1 MATNTKP
8 PEPTVEELR
17 ALLKEKEQELESL
30 RHAKAASS
38 SPAAP
43 AVSVEDVDALKRRV
57 TVRLPIA
64 GNKEPLFVRFGD
76 ETLTIRRGV
85 DVSIPYYI
93 WLHLEESRQAEDA
106 IQMRMNDL
114 TGSFADRVELYRL

>member
-8 PEPTVEELR
+8 AETTVEELR
-17 ALLKEKEQELESL
+17 ALLKEKEQEIAAL
-30 RHAKAASS
+30 RRNAGANT
-38 SPAAP
+38 PAAYT
-43 AVSVEDVDALKRRV
+43 EDGDALKRRV
-57 TVRLPIA
+57 TIRLPIA

-76 ETLTIRRGV
+76 ETFTIRRGV

-106 IQMRMNDL
+106 IQLRMNDL

>member
-8 PEPTVEELR
+8 AEPTVEELR
-17 ALLKEKEQELESL
+17 ALLKEKEQEIAAL
-30 RHAKAASS
+30 RRNTGTS
-38 SPAAP
+38 AP
-43 AVSVEDVDALKRRV
+43 AQTAYTEDGDALKRRV
-57 TVRLPIA
+57 TIRLPIA

-76 ETLTIRRGV
+76 ETFTIRRGV

>member
-1 MATNTKP
+1 MANNTKP
-8 PEPTVEELR
+8 AEPTVDELR
-17 ALLKEKEQELESL
+17 ALLKQKEQELESL
-30 RHAKAASS
+30 RRAGAALS
-38 SPAAP
+38 SPNP
-43 AVSVEDVDALKRRV
+43 ATASGEDMEALKRRV
-57 TVRLPIA
+57 TIRLPMN
-64 GNKEPLFVRFGD
+64 GSKEPLFVRFGD

>member
-8 PEPTVEELR
+8 AETTVEELR
-17 ALLKEKEQELESL
+17 ALLKEKEQEIAAL
-30 RHAKAASS
+30 RRNAGAN
-38 SPAAP
+38 AP
-43 AVSVEDVDALKRRV
+43 TAYTEDGDALKRRV
-57 TVRLPIA
+57 TIRLPIA

-76 ETLTIRRGV
+76 ETFTIRRGV

-106 IQMRMNDL
+106 IQLRMNDL

>member
-8 PEPTVEELR
+8 AEPTVEELR

-30 RHAKAASS
+30 RRAKTASS

-43 AVSVEDVDALKRRV
+43 AVSVEDADALKRRV

>member
-8 PEPTVEELR
+8 AEPTMEELR
-17 ALLKEKEQELESL
+17 ALLKEKEQEIAAL
-30 RHAKAASS
+30 RRNTGTS
-38 SPAAP
+38 AP
-43 AVSVEDVDALKRRV
+43 AQTAYAEDEDALKRRV
-57 TVRLPIA
+57 TIRLPIA

-76 ETLTIRRGV
+76 ETFTIRRGV

-106 IQMRMNDL
+106 IQLRMNDL

>member
-8 PEPTVEELR
+8 AEPTVEELR
-17 ALLKEKEQELESL
+17 ALLKEKEQEIAAL
-30 RHAKAASS
+30 RRNTGTSAPV
-38 SPAAP
+38 PAAY
-43 AVSVEDVDALKRRV
+43 AEDGDALKRRV
-57 TVRLPIA
+57 TIRLPIA

-76 ETLTIRRGV
+76 ETFTIRRGV

>member
-1 MATNTKP
+1 MATNNKP
-8 PEPTVEELR
+8 AETTVEELR
-17 ALLKEKEQELESL
+17 ALLKEKEQEIAVL
-30 RHAKAASS
+30 RRNTGIPAPVQAAYT
-38 SPAAP
+38 
-43 AVSVEDVDALKRRV
+43 EDGDALKRRV
-57 TVRLPIA
+57 TIRLPIA

-76 ETLTIRRGV
+76 ETFTIRRGV

-106 IQMRMNDL
+106 IQLRMNDL

>member
-8 PEPTVEELR
+8 TEPTVEELR
-17 ALLKEKEQELESL
+17 ALLKEKEQEIAAL
-30 RHAKAASS
+30 RRNTGTSAS
-38 SPAAP
+38 AQTAYT
-43 AVSVEDVDALKRRV
+43 EDGDALKRRV
-57 TVRLPIA
+57 TIRLPIA

-76 ETLTIRRGV
+76 ETFTIRRGV

>member
-8 PEPTVEELR
+8 AEPTVEELR
-17 ALLKEKEQELESL
+17 ALLKEKEQEIAAL
-30 RHAKAASS
+30 RRNTGTS
-38 SPAAP
+38 AP
-43 AVSVEDVDALKRRV
+43 AQTTYTEDGDALKRRV
-57 TVRLPIA
+57 TIRLPIA

-76 ETLTIRRGV
+76 ETFTIRRGV

-106 IQMRMNDL
+106 IQLRMNDL

>member
-8 PEPTVEELR
+8 TEPTMEELR
-17 ALLKEKEQELESL
+17 ALLKEKEQEIAAL
-30 RHAKAASS
+30 RRSAGATAPV
-38 SPAAP
+38 PAAY
-43 AVSVEDVDALKRRV
+43 AEDGDALKRRV
-57 TVRLPIA
+57 TIRLPIA

-76 ETLTIRRGV
+76 ETFTIRRGV